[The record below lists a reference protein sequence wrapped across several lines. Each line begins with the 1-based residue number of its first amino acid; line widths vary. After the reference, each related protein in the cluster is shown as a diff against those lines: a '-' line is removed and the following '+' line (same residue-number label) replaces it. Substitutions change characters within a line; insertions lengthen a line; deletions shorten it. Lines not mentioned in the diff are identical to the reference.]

1 MRNPVR
7 SAVSVA
13 LYLFQRLSILVI
25 TLFACALAAYSV
37 ACAAGAAVWV
47 QLPLS
52 VGGQVWPQAGMA
64 VQLGL
69 TAVALA
75 LLVYLPAHGRMMALE
90 TSHRSF
96 HVGMRD
102 VARAYAAAHVADREG
117 VFALQSEFDSIRER
131 IAFLRAH
138 PDLERLEP
146 GVIEMAAQMSH
157 VSREL
162 AQIYSDSNVERAR
175 DFLIQRQ
182 ADVAR
187 FEERIAQAKNVMGD
201 LGDWRSRVEAGEAAA
216 QAELAAL
223 RAELDAIL
231 PDRPAALPPGSPAPG
246 EEDELHGDDGHI
258 VALLSRRAL
267 R

>member
-1 MRNPVR
+1 MKNPVR
-7 SAVSVA
+7 SALSVA

-25 TLFACALAAYSV
+25 GLFAIALAGYAV
-37 ACAAGAAVWV
+37 ACAFGVADWLT
-47 QLPLS
+47 LPLS

-96 HVGMRD
+96 HLGMRD
-102 VARAYAAAHVADREG
+102 VARAYAAAHSADRAG
-117 VFALQSEFDSIRER
+117 AFTLQSEFDSIRER

-138 PDLERLEP
+138 PDLDTLEP
-146 GVIEMAAQMSH
+146 GVIELAAQMSH

-162 AQIYSDSNVERAR
+162 AQVYSDGNVARAR

-187 FEERIAQAKNVMGD
+187 FEERIAQAKTVMGD
-201 LGDWRSRVEAGEAAA
+201 LGEWRRRVEAGEAAA
-216 QAELAAL
+216 RAELAAL

-231 PDRPAALPPGSPAPG
+231 PERPVTPAPAPG
-246 EEDELHGDDGHI
+246 EEDEMHGDDGHI

>member
-1 MRNPVR
+1 MKNPVR
-7 SAVSVA
+7 SALSVA

-25 TLFACALAAYSV
+25 GLFAIALAAYAV
-37 ACAAGAAVWV
+37 ACAFGVAVWLT
-47 QLPLS
+47 LPLS

-96 HVGMRD
+96 HLGMRD
-102 VARAYAAAHVADREG
+102 VARAYAAAHSADREG
-117 VFALQSEFDSIRER
+117 AFTLQSEFDSIRER

-138 PDLERLEP
+138 PDLDTLEP
-146 GVIEMAAQMSH
+146 GVIELAAQMSH

-162 AQIYSDSNVERAR
+162 AQVYSDGNVARAR

-187 FEERIAQAKNVMGD
+187 FEERIVQAKTVMGD
-201 LGDWRSRVEAGEAAA
+201 LGEWRRRVEAGEAAA
-216 QAELAAL
+216 QAELVAL

-231 PDRPAALPPGSPAPG
+231 PERPVTSSPASG
-246 EEDELHGDDGHI
+246 EEDEMHGDDGHI

>member
-1 MRNPVR
+1 MTHPVR
-7 SAVSVA
+7 SAATVA
-13 LYLFQRLSILVI
+13 LYLFQWLSILVI
-25 TLFACALAAYSV
+25 ALFALGLAAYAV
-37 ACAAGAAVWV
+37 ACAFGAAVWLN
-47 QLPLS
+47 LPLA
-52 VGGQVWPQAGMA
+52 VGGQIWPQAGMA

-69 TAVALA
+69 TALALA
-75 LLVYLPAHGRMMALE
+75 LLVYLPAHGRIMALE

-102 VARAYAAAHVADREG
+102 VARAYAAAHSADREG
-117 VFALQSEFDSIRER
+117 VFTLQSEFDSIRER

-146 GVIEMAAQMSH
+146 GVIELAAQMSH

-162 AQIYSDSNVERAR
+162 AQIYSDANVARAR

-187 FEERIAQAKNVMGD
+187 FEERVAQAKTVLSD
-201 LGDWRSRVEAGEAAA
+201 LDAWRRRVEAGEAAA
-216 QAELAAL
+216 LDELAAL
-223 RAELDAIL
+223 RADLDAIL
-231 PDRPAALPPGSPAPG
+231 PERPATPAPAPG

-258 VALLSRRAL
+258 VALLSRRAS